1 MAAIIAA
8 IMAAIMAAH
17 DFVIAVINVWQSELL
32 WKMEAPD
39 ESIFSFLKMEPFLK
53 EPVSVLHGN
62 RSAKSYSIHL

>member
-32 WKMEAPD
+32 WKMEAAD
-39 ESIFSFLKMEPFLK
+39 ESISH
-53 EPVSVLHGN
+53 S
-62 RSAKSYSIHL
+62 